1 MVDVVVDPHVST
13 HLRPHQQ
20 EGVVFLYECV
30 MGYKTHDTYGAILA
44 DEMGLGKTL
53 QCVALVWTL
62 LKQVGFVIAIICI
75 TLKTIC
81 VCAVIFIVNI
91 CIQTQFVYLYHRT
104 YSVGFPNHLFYYH
117 FHFSTP

>member
-1 MVDVVVDPHVST
+1 MVVDVVVDPHVST

-62 LKQVGFVIAIICI
+62 MKQVGFA
-75 TLKTIC
+75 T
-81 VCAVIFIVNI
+81 AVISMILKIVCMCSRIMNPNLPFRAHSI
-91 CIQTQFVYLYHRT
+91 SGQLY
-104 YSVGFPNHLFYYH
+104 VVCWW
-117 FHFSTP
+117 